1 MSSPAAAPLPKIWDK
16 LVTTRSRACGF
27 AAVGKPDSPVSLLPG
42 TELAFEKDIKYY
54 HHFSLLRFSRGYKTA
69 KFRQFNIGKSRDEHD
84 AIEFPDG
91 RIVMVSELTA
101 GQTATVVQL
110 PASAQ
115 QQSPP

>member
-1 MSSPAAAPLPKIWDK
+1 MSSPAAAPPAKIGDK

-27 AAVGKPDSPVSLLPG
+27 AAVGKPDAPVSLLPG

-54 HHFSLLRFSRGYKTA
+54 HRFSLLRFSRGCKTA

-91 RIVMVSELTA
+91 RIVMVSELAA